1 MKNASPIDQ
10 IRSYVRIPVKGI
22 ASGLNK
28 ISGGRITPNTITFLS
43 LLGHVP
49 VAYLIVR
56 GDLSMAALFLVV
68 FGLMD
73 TLDGELA
80 RLQKRASN
88 KGMFLDSVTDR
99 AKEVLLY
106 ISAGFFFVRHD
117 DPYAAVWA
125 IAACGIAVTVSYINA
140 WGEVATADLPK
151 NHTRNKTY
159 RNGIMTYDVRM
170 FVIVTGLLT
179 SMLDVA
185 VATIAVLS
193 VFTALQRF
201 ANVYRRLA

>member
-1 MKNASPIDQ
+1 MKNTSPLDQ
-10 IRSYVRIPVKGI
+10 IRSFVRVPVKAI
-22 ASGLNK
+22 AQGLNK

-56 GDLSMAALFLVV
+56 GELRMAALFLVV

-106 ISAGFFFVRHD
+106 ISAGLFFVRED
-117 DPYAAVWA
+117 DPYVAVWA
-125 IAACGIAVTVSYINA
+125 IAACGIAVTVSYLNA
-140 WGEVATADLPK
+140 WGEVATADQPK
-151 NHTRNKTY
+151 THTRNKTY

-170 FVIVTGLLT
+170 FVIVIGLLAN
-179 SMLDVA
+179 MLDAA
-185 VATIAVLS
+185 VVTIAVLS

-201 ANVYRRLA
+201 INVYRRLA